1 MFDTDFGDCFRI
13 ENEHVET
20 PLYVDFGIH
29 RRSSTLT
36 GAAETNRYEE
46 IINDMPKEKDFL
58 LTHYHDDHFSGAVY
72 MGQNYPH
79 EKFRDVYIP
88 DVWDT
93 TDDYLLIRCTIMI
106 DIHEQILISFLFCV
120 LYAEV
125 MFI

>member
-58 LTHYHDDHFSGAVY
+58 GAVY

-93 TDDYLLIRCTIMI
+93 TDDYLLIRFILWCTIMI